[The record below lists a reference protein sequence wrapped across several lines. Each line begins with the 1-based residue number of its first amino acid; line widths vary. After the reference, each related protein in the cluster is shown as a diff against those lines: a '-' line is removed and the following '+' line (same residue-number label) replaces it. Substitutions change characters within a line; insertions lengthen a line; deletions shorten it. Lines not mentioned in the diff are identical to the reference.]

1 MPTFDYAPVPSD
13 FASGL
18 QLPAGYLVAL
28 TRARKLGATAALVV
42 AVALAAWWL
51 PFDRW
56 LLGLAAWI
64 RGAGAVGVVA
74 YSVVYVLATVLL
86 LPGSV
91 LTLAAGF
98 AYGPLWGT
106 LLISPVSVTAATL
119 AFLLGRF
126 VFRGWVSRR
135 VEQDPRFRAIDKAVG
150 ENGFKIVLLLR
161 LSPLFPFNLLNYA
174 LGVTGVPLGSYVLA
188 SFIGMLPGTFLYV
201 YLGSLV
207 TNASEITSG
216 TARAGAAGQALYFA
230 GLVATLAVTVIVTRV
245 ARKALREAIG
255 AAGDVSDRSRARE

>member
-1 MPTFDYAPVPSD
+1 MVGSSGAFGLAFDHVQATESRAP
-13 FASGL
+13 
-18 QLPAGYLVAL
+18 L
-28 TRARKLGATAALVV
+28 TRARKLGAIALLGA
-42 AVALAAWWL
+42 AVALGAWWL

-64 RGAGAVGVVA
+64 QGAGAVGVVT
-74 YSVVYVLATVLL
+74 YSIVYVLATVLL

-98 AYGPLWGT
+98 AYGPVWGT

-119 AFLLGRF
+119 AFLLGRS
-126 VFRGWVSRR
+126 VFRGWVLRR
-135 VEQDPRFRAIDKAVG
+135 VAGDPRFAAIDKAVG
-150 ENGFKIVLLLR
+150 DNGFKIVLLLR
-161 LSPLFPFNLLNYA
+161 LSPVFPFNLLNYA
-174 LGVTGVPLGSYVLA
+174 LGVTGVSLGSYVLA

-207 TNASEITSG
+207 TNASQITSG
-216 TARAGAAGQALYFA
+216 TARAGAPGQVLYFT
-230 GLVATLAVTVIVTRV
+230 GLVATLVVTVLITRI

-255 AAGDVSDRSRARE
+255 SAGDLAGPPKTLQ